1 MQTDSHIEVLS
12 PDHYYAYSRH
22 IGRTFCNYESPS
34 QSRTN
39 TMLATAVR
47 PVTHE
52 DKHNASN
59 SSKAG
64 DTRSSLLCGS
74 TDYSPVGLQG
84 GSKK

>member
-1 MQTDSHIEVLS
+1 
-12 PDHYYAYSRH
+12 
-22 IGRTFCNYESPS
+22 
-34 QSRTN
+34 
-39 TMLATAVR
+39 MLATAVR

-64 DTRSSLLCGS
+64 DTRPSVLCGS

-84 GSKK
+84 GSKKLILSEYVNKTENTGES